1 MRGLTHDRLKAKK
14 KFRFFWVFPSF
25 FFLTKADGNMQT
37 SLEVNVPKQEAPS
50 ETDDEADTPKKK
62 PAEEEE
68 DVSERWND
76 QKRQQAVETLLG
88 SCAGSDFVETAEPP
102 QVRPQSML

>member
-1 MRGLTHDRLKAKK
+1 
-14 KFRFFWVFPSF
+14 
-25 FFLTKADGNMQT
+25 MQA
-37 SLEVNVPKQEAPS
+37 SLEVNVPKQEAPE
-50 ETDDEADTPKKK
+50 ETDDEADTTKKK

-68 DVSERWND
+68 DVSESWNE

-102 QVRPQSML
+102 QVLSQSIL